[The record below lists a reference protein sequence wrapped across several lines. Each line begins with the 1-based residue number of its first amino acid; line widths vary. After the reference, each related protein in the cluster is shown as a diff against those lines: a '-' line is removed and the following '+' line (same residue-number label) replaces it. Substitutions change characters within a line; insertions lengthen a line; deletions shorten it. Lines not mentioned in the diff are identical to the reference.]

1 MTDICTGCHAR
12 PRPDDAFI
20 CQQCGDQWHGDL
32 QAVPGWLDE
41 LRVEAM
47 KLSRKTASTGRGSAE
62 PPSPVDWTASRCA
75 DEIRWHLVAAIQALT
90 LGQTPAIPDTT
101 DAMVDWLLA
110 NEDRMPYREQAG
122 DLTAGLHAL
131 IQRAAKLCDRPD
143 EKRYY
148 LGKCR
153 VCEQAMRT
161 SRAMGLHR
169 CCGEVY
175 DIEQAYAETLAR
187 LHDPDNNLTQAEA
200 ATLLGVTVNAI
211 KQRVKHR
218 GVQPVVDG
226 RRGVW
231 YRLGDLA

>member
-1 MTDICTGCHAR
+1 MT
-12 PRPDDAFI
+12 
-20 CQQCGDQWHGDL
+20 
-32 QAVPGWLDE
+32 
-41 LRVEAM
+41 
-47 KLSRKTASTGRGSAE
+47 
-62 PPSPVDWTASRCA
+62 
-75 DEIRWHLVAAIQALT
+75 AIQILT
-90 LGQTPAIPDTT
+90 LGQTLSIPDTT

-110 NEDRMPYREQAG
+110 NEDRLPFREQAG
-122 DLTAGLHAL
+122 DLAAGLHAL

-148 LGKCR
+148 LGTCR
-153 VCEQAMRT
+153 VCEQAMRS
-161 SRAMGLHR
+161 SRAVGLHR

-218 GVQPVVDG
+218 GVQPVIEG
-226 RRGVW
+226 RKGAW

>member
-1 MTDICTGCHAR
+1 MERGARDRRRGRARGRRPGRVGCLDRSVAAVDHHHHGGVIDQIAER
-12 PRPDDAFI
+12 IATFI
-20 CQQCGDQWHGDL
+20 
-32 QAVPGWLDE
+32 
-41 LRVEAM
+41 
-47 KLSRKTASTGRGSAE
+47 TAPAKGE
-62 PPSPVDWTASRCA
+62 
-75 DEIRWHLVAAIQALT
+75 HLVAAIQALT

-110 NEDRMPYREQAG
+110 HEDRMPYREQAG
-122 DLTAGLHAL
+122 DLTAGLHTL

-143 EKRYY
+143 EKRYH
-148 LGKCR
+148 LGTCR

-175 DIEQAYAETLAR
+175 DIKQAYAETLAR

-218 GVQPVVDG
+218 GVQPVVVG

>member
-1 MTDICTGCHAR
+1 MTDICTGCHTR

-20 CQQCGDQWHGDL
+20 CQECGDQWHGDL

-47 KLSRKTASTGRGSAE
+47 KLSRKTSNTGRGSVE

-75 DEIRWHLVAAIQALT
+75 DEIRWHLVAAIQVLT
-90 LGQTPAIPDTT
+90 LGQAPAIPDTI
-101 DAMVDWLLA
+101 DATVDWLLA
-110 NEDRMPYREQAG
+110 NEDRLPFREQAG

-148 LGKCR
+148 LGACR

-161 SRAMGLHR
+161 SRAMGLYR

-218 GVQPVVDG
+218 GVQPVIDG
-226 RRGVW
+226 RKGVW